1 MAALDAVTWVLEP
14 GRAPSQRAD
23 CTVLAD
29 RVGAL
34 EDPILPGGRRAK
46 ILVSSVSGPAEPQRR
61 FHRRQSVE
69 REALRARSAP
79 RRPDKFRPLD
89 IVRARGYRVTLRHA
103 SGECA
108 ESGYLGDGAS
118 CSGKNLRPLDTPIF
132 LSAPHRSMPP
142 QTGSRETV

>member
-46 ILVSSVSGPAEPQRR
+46 ILVSSVSGPANRNDASIAVKASSEKL
-61 FHRRQSVE
+61 VE
-69 REALRARSAP
+69 RDPHLVVP
-79 RRPDKFRPLD
+79 INF
-89 IVRARGYRVTLRHA
+89 VR
-103 SGECA
+103 
-108 ESGYLGDGAS
+108 
-118 CSGKNLRPLDTPIF
+118 
-132 LSAPHRSMPP
+132 
-142 QTGSRETV
+142 